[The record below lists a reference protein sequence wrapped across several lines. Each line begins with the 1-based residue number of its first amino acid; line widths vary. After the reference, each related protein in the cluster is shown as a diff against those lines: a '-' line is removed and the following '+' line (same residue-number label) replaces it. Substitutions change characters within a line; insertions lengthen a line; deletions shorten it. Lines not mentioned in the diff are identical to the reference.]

1 MDSKGDFVRQ
11 EPYKV
16 IVWAPGYLGSA
27 VIKEVLKRREFELV
41 GVLAYSDRKNGMDV
55 GEMLGIAPVGVRMTT
70 DQQAILDMEADCVI
84 HCGTNMM
91 DDSPRNREVVSLL
104 ESGKN
109 VVASPNY
116 HFPQLRGAAFVRML
130 EDACRKGGVSL
141 YGTGINPGWLTERM
155 APLLTSFSNEIDYV
169 RAQEYFNLSH
179 VDLSMLKACTIGME
193 MERAKRIIHKIEEG
207 AGTPFYY
214 PAVAQAVHVLGH
226 ELERIDV
233 QSRFTAAREDLYLSA
248 SGVTISK
255 GNVACWEHTWTG
267 IVGGK
272 PFFYLDEI
280 FFVGD
285 YSPVQVRGDHYRVIV
300 EGKPASVSMQMDV
313 VASVEHNLLRRG
325 NDPTTAG
332 YYATAVILMQ
342 AVPIAC
348 SAKPGIV
355 YPQNFAHYS
364 SDYRKLHRS

>member
-1 MDSKGDFVRQ
+1 MKRLLTLLPLAFAVAACGGSETGAMTPDG
-11 EPYKV
+11 KV
-16 IVWAPGYLGSA
+16 LLRYQLWDTNQ
-27 VIKEVLKRREFELV
+27 K
-41 GVLAYSDRKNGMDV
+41 
-55 GEMLGIAPVGVRMTT
+55 PVYQKCA
-70 DQQAILDMEADCVI
+70 DKFQQANPGEL
-84 HCGTNMM
+84 
-91 DDSPRNREVVSLL
+91 EVVSLL

-255 GNVACWEHTWTG
+255 GNVAC
-267 IVGGK
+267 
-272 PFFYLDEI
+272 
-280 FFVGD
+280 
-285 YSPVQVRGDHYRVIV
+285 
-300 EGKPASVSMQMDV
+300 
-313 VASVEHNLLRRG
+313 
-325 NDPTTAG
+325 
-332 YYATAVILMQ
+332 
-342 AVPIAC
+342 
-348 SAKPGIV
+348 
-355 YPQNFAHYS
+355 
-364 SDYRKLHRS
+364 

>member
-1 MDSKGDFVRQ
+1 MRQ
-11 EPYKV
+11 DPYKV

-27 VIKEVLKRREFELV
+27 VIKEVLKRPEFELV

-55 GEMLGIAPVGVRMTT
+55 GEMLGIEPVGVRMTT
-70 DQQAILDMEADCVI
+70 DQQAIFDMKADCVI

-91 DDSPRNREVVSLL
+91 DDTPRNREVVSLL

-155 APLLTSFSNEIDYV
+155 APLLTSFTNEIDYV

-193 MERAKRIIHKIEEG
+193 MERARRIIHKIEEG

-226 ELERIDV
+226 DLERIDV
-233 QSRFTAAREDLYLSA
+233 ESRFTPAREDVYLSA
-248 SGVTISK
+248 SGVTIRK
-255 GNVACWEHTWTG
+255 GDVACWEHTWTG

-280 FFVGD
+280 FFVDG
-285 YSPVQVRGDHYRVIV
+285 YSPVEVRGDHYRVIV

-325 NDPTTAG
+325 ADATTAG

-355 YPQNFAHYS
+355 YPENFAHYS